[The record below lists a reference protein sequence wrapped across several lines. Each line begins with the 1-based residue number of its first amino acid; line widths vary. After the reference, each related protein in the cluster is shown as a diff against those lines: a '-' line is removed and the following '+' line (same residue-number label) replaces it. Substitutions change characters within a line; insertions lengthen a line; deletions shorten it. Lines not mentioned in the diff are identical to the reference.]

1 MPRWCAMIPAMQDAR
16 DAPASARGAASQ
28 FRPRAGGK
36 WVIDMYKLCTRI
48 CLFLIFHIHA
58 CPRASPESRVRNR
71 RVEDGRSGATCK
83 GVSPPQVP
91 PTRRNAIVGVCLA
104 ERALKRTK
112 KVTQCGRLVS

>member
-58 CPRASPESRVRNR
+58 SARQSREPSTQSPSR
-71 RVEDGRSGATCK
+71 RVD
-83 GVSPPQVP
+83 
-91 PTRRNAIVGVCLA
+91 
-104 ERALKRTK
+104 
-112 KVTQCGRLVS
+112 CGRREVGSYL